1 MSNILKWSFK
11 NALAAIAGFFCL
23 IVVVA
28 AFLAPVLAHLGIF
41 QASDFTYD
49 FLHKLCKMHGT
60 NIFTILGHSI
70 GICARCIGAYIAG
83 ALTLYFYLS
92 KCKMNK
98 VVFIIVGTL
107 AIGEIAGEYFNLF
120 AANDFIRLIDGF
132 CLGAF
137 SATLFIKI
145 LDWLEGKK
153 GW

>member
-11 NALAAIAGFFCL
+11 NALVAIAAFFCL
-23 IVVVA
+23 VVVIC

-41 QASDFTYD
+41 QVSDVIYG

-60 NIFTILGHSI
+60 NIFTILGHAI
-70 GICARCIGAYIAG
+70 GICARCIGSYIAA

-107 AIGEIAGEYFNLF
+107 AIGELVGEYFNLF
-120 AANDFIRLIDGF
+120 VANDFIRLLDGF

-137 SATLFIKI
+137 CATIFIKI